1 MALSA
6 LARVALASAL
16 ASVAAAGAAETAA
29 AAVASQ
35 ERADSAA
42 SNSANKLVTAD
53 LSEGKF
59 KEAAAHF
66 WAASNKASVHTT
78 TAMTKAL
85 ADFAAWLE
93 TEGGQVSLVEAQA
106 AAEAADA
113 TPASTAAATDAA
125 AADAQSKAGSQT
137 AAATQGVATT
147 LSLTTDAQDAAIK
160 RLKAAYEQAGG
171 GMDGAGAL
179 LGEANDVLSVV
190 NAYALQAISSGVV
203 KDKAEIAER
212 AKAAESFDDK
222 AAVAVDSAVA
232 MVSDISAAGKAN
244 AVAAATNAAAGLSS
258 TTNSWRIEEGA
269 ASEAPAAEA
278 PAEKV
283 GWMPFAQTGAET
295 GAGFAAQ
302 AYHTTYPRHAHD
314 APTTRPRPA
323 T

>member
-1 MALSA
+1 MYA

-203 KDKAEIAER
+203 KDKAEI
-212 AKAAESFDDK
+212 
-222 AAVAVDSAVA
+222 SA
-232 MVSDISAAGKAN
+232 
-244 AVAAATNAAAGLSS
+244 
-258 TTNSWRIEEGA
+258 
-269 ASEAPAAEA
+269 
-278 PAEKV
+278 
-283 GWMPFAQTGAET
+283 
-295 GAGFAAQ
+295 
-302 AYHTTYPRHAHD
+302 PRLQSRSM
-314 APTTRPRPA
+314 TRRV
-323 T
+323 

>member
-222 AAVAVDSAVA
+222 ASVDGRESRVPDEACVGDA
-232 MVSDISAAGKAN
+232 CAHPRTLPPSPSLPPPPSLRLPPSGGRCRRLCRGD
-244 AVAAATNAAAGLSS
+244 GL
-258 TTNSWRIEEGA
+258 RHLRGGQGERGRRGDQRR
-269 ASEAPAAEA
+269 
-278 PAEKV
+278 
-283 GWMPFAQTGAET
+283 GWPLLHHKQL
-295 GAGFAAQ
+295 
-302 AYHTTYPRHAHD
+302 AH
-314 APTTRPRPA
+314 RRGRRV
-323 T
+323 